1 MEKLKVIDLFCGI
14 GGFSKGFEMAG
25 YDIVA
30 GIDFWDVSLETFKN
44 NHDSEAFLKDL
55 TETEDAFF
63 KNYENKVDVI
73 IAGPPCQGFS
83 MCGQRKTSDKRN
95 RLFEEVVRAVKL
107 IKPKVVVIE
116 NVVGLL
122 SMTNSVGQN
131 VKDMIYEKFN
141 QLGYHVKHKIL
152 DASEY
157 GVPQKRKRVIF
168 LISKIKDINFPEPYD
183 YEVTVGDALSN
194 IPDTTEEKYHEPKNN
209 YQKLMYSKDNVIYN
223 HEPMRHNKNIL
234 NRIKHV
240 PQGGNWQ
247 DLPPELYN
255 VGGTHSNNYRRLDPN
270 KPSITLKHATKS
282 MIIHPTYD
290 RVVTAREVARL
301 QSIPDDFKI
310 EGNKSEQHQQ
320 LANAVPPLLGY
331 AIATEIKKN
340 INNEY
345 IGDVQ
350 MSINPQTTLNEYF
363 NIPKETISK
372 DESKK
377 KFKFIDLFSGIGGF
391 RLAFESLGGEC
402 VFSSDTDKWANMTYE
417 NNFGVKPFGDITKIS
432 TDQIPNHDILCAG
445 FPCQPF
451 SIGGYRRGFED
462 TRGTLFFEIERIL
475 RDKVPQAFILEN
487 VKGLINHDK
496 GNTFQVIKNKIRDLG
511 YHLYY
516 NVLNS
521 KDYGIPQNRERIYLI
536 GFKKDV
542 PTFTFP
548 EKLHSNVNAYDIL
561 ETDVKDHDISEIAKK
576 HLKIHYINY
585 KNKKDINNNYPLF
598 ATEIRPSRCSMRN
611 DGCSP
616 CLTAKMGTGG
626 NNVPIVVFENRK
638 LTTRECLRLQGFP
651 EDFKIKDNYS
661 QSYKQIGNSVTVPV
675 IKLLGQ
681 EMIKYLN

>member
-1 MEKLKVIDLFCGI
+1 MKKIKVIDLFCGI

-25 YDIVA
+25 FDVVA
-30 GIDFWDVSLETFKN
+30 GVDFWDVAVETFKN
-44 NHDSEAFLKDL
+44 NHNSEAFLKDL
-55 TETEDAFF
+55 TEVDDDFF
-63 KNYENKVDVI
+63 KKYENQIDVI

-95 RLFEEVVRAVKL
+95 KLFEEVVRAVKI
-107 IKPKVVVIE
+107 IKPKVVVVE

-122 SMTNSVGQN
+122 SMTNTEGKN
-131 VKDMIYEKFN
+131 IKDIIYESFN
-141 QLGYHVKHKIL
+141 QLGYEVKHKIL

-168 LISKIKDINFPEPYD
+168 LISKIKHIDFPKPYD
-183 YEVTVGDALSN
+183 YKITVDDALSN
-194 IPDTTEEKYHEPKNN
+194 IPDTTENKYHKPVNDFQQLMSSDNN
-209 YQKLMYSKDNVIYN
+209 IIYN

-282 MIIHPTYD
+282 MIIHPVYD
-290 RVVTAREVARL
+290 RVITAREVARL

-320 LANAVPPLLGY
+320 LANAVPPLLGF
-331 AIATEIKKN
+331 AIANEIKKN
-340 INNEY
+340 INNEF
-345 IGDVQ
+345 IGDIS
-350 MSINPQTTLNEYF
+350 MSTKIQTNLNEYF
-363 NIPKETISK
+363 DFSDNKN
-372 DESKK
+372 DQVVDKK

-402 VFSSDTDKWANMTYE
+402 VFSSDIDKWANITYE

-432 TDQIPNHDILCAG
+432 TNQIPDHDILCAG

-451 SIGGYRRGFED
+451 SIGGYRKGFED

-475 RDKVPQAFILEN
+475 KDKKPQAFILEN
-487 VKGLINHDK
+487 VKGLTNHDK
-496 GNTFQVIKNKIRDLG
+496 GNTFRIIKEKINKLG
-511 YHLYY
+511 YNLYY

-521 KDYGIPQNRERIYLI
+521 KDYGVPQNRERIYLI
-536 GFKKDV
+536 GFKNKV
-542 PTFTFP
+542 HSFTFP
-548 EKLHSNVNAYDIL
+548 EKFQSQVNAYDIL
-561 ETDVKDHDISEIAKK
+561 ENDVHGHEISEIAKQ
-576 HLKIHYINY
+576 HLKVHYNNY
-585 KNKKDINNNYPLF
+585 KNKKAINKEYPLF

-626 NNVPIVVFENRK
+626 NNVPVVVNESRK

-651 EDFKIKDNYS
+651 EEFKIKENYS

-675 IKLLGQ
+675 IKLLGK
-681 EMIKYLN
+681 EMIKHII